1 MLQPCRREEEK
12 MFEPLSPGTILWSRY
27 RIVQMVGRGG
37 MGAIYQA
44 EDLRLEGRLC
54 AIKEVIPEP
63 GASLER
69 REQLQAQFY
78 REATILARLDH
89 PNLPKVSDYFT
100 EGERDYLVMDFVPG
114 RDLRELIEEA
124 RAKREL
130 LPEGQVLAWA
140 EQLFDALEF
149 LHSQEPPL
157 LHRDI
162 KPANIKLTPAG
173 TIKLVDFGL
182 VKLMT
187 PDDEST
193 VTVLQG
199 RGSVQY
205 TPLEQY
211 GGESG
216 HTDVRSDIYAAGAT
230 LYHLLTGQMPV
241 DAKQRFLKPDA
252 LVAPRAL
259 NPNISHRV
267 ERAILHAMAMHPDER
282 PPSIAALRAELL
294 GGVGEMPDTL
304 QTAHGIFRKEN
315 RLLQHPPRNRE
326 MAIDGAGLRDAL
338 RQNRL
343 LLLALGLLLA
353 LAIVVTV
360 LPAERSDTFGADVKN
375 ATPTSADLSYRP
387 AEQFLDV
394 SLS

>member
-1 MLQPCRREEEK
+1 
-12 MFEPLSPGTILWSRY
+12 MFKPLSPGTILWSRY
-27 RIVQMVGRGG
+27 RIVQLVGRGG

-63 GASLER
+63 DATLER
-69 REQLQAQFY
+69 HEQLQAQFY

-124 RAKREL
+124 RAKGEF

-157 LHRDI
+157 VHRDI

-182 VKLMT
+182 AKLMN
-187 PDDEST
+187 PEDEST

-216 HTDVRSDIYAAGAT
+216 HTDVRSDVYAAGAT
-230 LYHLLTGQMPV
+230 LYHLLTGQPPA

-252 LVAPRAL
+252 LIAPRVL
-259 NPNISHRV
+259 NPDISPRV
-267 ERAILHAMAMHPDER
+267 ERAILHAMAMHPDDR
-282 PPSIAALRAELL
+282 PASIAALRAELL
-294 GGVGEMPDTL
+294 GDVEGVPGTL
-304 QTAHGIFRKEN
+304 PTPHDIFKTEN
-315 RLLQHPPRNRE
+315 GASQLPPRNRA
-326 MAIDGAGLRDAL
+326 MAIAGTGLRDAL
-338 RQNRL
+338 WQNRL
-343 LLLALGLLLA
+343 LILLLGLLLT
-353 LAIVVTV
+353 LAIVVTA
-360 LPAERSDTFGADVKN
+360 LPAERSATSGVDMKN
-375 ATPTSADLSYRP
+375 AAPTPADLSDRP
-387 AEQFLDV
+387 GTQSFEV
-394 SLS
+394 SPTL

>member
-1 MLQPCRREEEK
+1 

-27 RIVQMVGRGG
+27 RVVQLVGRGG

-54 AIKEVIPEP
+54 AIKEVIPEL
-63 GASLER
+63 GATLER

-114 RDLRELIEEA
+114 RDLRELVEEA
-124 RAKREL
+124 RARGEF
-130 LPEGQVLAWA
+130 LPEEQVLAWA

-173 TIKLVDFGL
+173 AIKLVDFGL
-182 VKLMT
+182 VKLLT
-187 PDDEST
+187 LDDEST
-193 VTVLQG
+193 ITVLQG

-216 HTDVRSDIYAAGAT
+216 HTDVRSDIYATGAT
-230 LYHLLTGQMPV
+230 LYHLLTGQPPV
-241 DAKQRFLKPDA
+241 DAKQRFLKPDV
-252 LVAPRAL
+252 LITPRAL
-259 NPNISHRV
+259 NPNISPHV
-267 ERAILHAMAMHPDER
+267 ERAILHAMAMHPDNR
-282 PPSIAALRAELL
+282 PSSIAALRAELL
-294 GGVGEMPDTL
+294 GRIEDTPSAL
-304 QTAHGIFRKEN
+304 RS
-315 RLLQHPPRNRE
+315 PRNIPGEERRLPWRSLWYRT
-326 MAIDGAGLRDAL
+326 IVSSGTDLRDAL
-338 RQNRL
+338 WQNRL
-343 LLLALGLLLA
+343 LLLLVGLLLT
-353 LAIVVTV
+353 LAIAVTV
-360 LPAERSDTFGADVKN
+360 LPAERPVIPGTDVRN
-375 ATPTSADLSYRP
+375 AAPTPVRSSH
-387 AEQFLDV
+387 
-394 SLS
+394 SLIVCPHRFCQLTL

>member
-1 MLQPCRREEEK
+1 
-12 MFEPLSPGTILWSRY
+12 MFEPLSPGAILWSRY
-27 RIVQMVGRGG
+27 RIVQLVGRGG

-63 GASLER
+63 GANLER

-124 RAKREL
+124 RAKGEF
-130 LPEGQVLAWA
+130 LPEEQVLAWA

-149 LHSQEPPL
+149 LHNQEPPL

-187 PDDEST
+187 PNDEST
-193 VTVLQG
+193 ITVLQG

-216 HTDVRSDIYAAGAT
+216 HTDVRSDIYATGAT
-230 LYHLLTGQMPV
+230 LYHLLTGQPPV
-241 DAKQRFLKPDA
+241 DAKQRFLRPDV
-252 LVAPRAL
+252 LPAPRAL
-259 NPNISHRV
+259 NPSISPHV
-267 ERAILHAMAMHPDER
+267 ERAILHAMAMHPDDR
-282 PPSIAALRAELL
+282 PPGIAALRAELL
-294 GGVGEMPDTL
+294 ERVEEIPSVLWTPRNIPGEER
-304 QTAHGIFRKEN
+304 GF
-315 RLLQHPPRNRE
+315 PPRSSRNG
-326 MAIDGAGLRDAL
+326 AIVTGSTALRDAL

-343 LLLALGLLLA
+343 LLLLLGLLLT
-353 LAIVVTV
+353 LAIAVTA
-360 LPAERSDTFGADVKN
+360 LPAERPVIPGTDVKN
-375 ATPTSADLSYRP
+375 VAPTPA
-387 AEQFLDV
+387 
-394 SLS
+394 SLSHQPGNLLSRVRPFFPRG